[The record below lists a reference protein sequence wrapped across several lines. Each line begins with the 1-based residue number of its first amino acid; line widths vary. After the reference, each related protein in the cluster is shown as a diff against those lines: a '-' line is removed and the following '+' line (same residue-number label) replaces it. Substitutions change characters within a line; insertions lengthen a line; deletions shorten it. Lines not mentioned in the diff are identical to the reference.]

1 MKDWCQRT
9 GGGRGRTEARTPEAL
24 WSCFREIYE
33 REGFNYGAAAPVVR
47 GQRDKGGDSRIPLSS
62 RAPSVDAIH
71 LKILRVSRLHRDR
84 GWGTGRLP

>member
-9 GGGRGRTEARTPEAL
+9 GGGRGRTEAL

-47 GQRDKGGDSRIPLSS
+47 GQRDKGE
-62 RAPSVDAIH
+62 
-71 LKILRVSRLHRDR
+71 R
-84 GWGTGRLP
+84 GR